1 MIEDQGKQRTKAIEK
16 HGKQLVES
24 NELQYQQKQNVT
36 WRTKKKGFYEL
47 AEYDDFIN
55 YQNPIELF

>member
-1 MIEDQGKQRTKAIEK
+1 MENSWLNLMNFNINRNRMSLGEQ
-16 HGKQLVES
+16 
-24 NELQYQQKQNVT
+24 
-36 WRTKKKGFYEL
+36 KKKGFYEL